1 MLKLGPAASMGL
13 PKYLLS
19 YVTIGKSEFGFCN
32 HRFAVTERNIKLWVE
47 RQIWKIVC
55 FAK

>member
-1 MLKLGPAASMGL
+1 MLKLEPAASMGL